1 MALELE
7 SGELYAEN
15 MSVAELLA
23 TDSAYEARGFNLTQ
37 KGYLL
42 GVPFLITGIRFA
54 AIPPIP
60 DKGPNKGVQPRGY
73 VTLECAV
80 YPEDA
85 VKRALTAKRI
95 SHYDREARTTT
106 IPSAMEDLRVLPE
119 ERFVVNDGSTG
130 LRRQMVFL
138 LHRYGYISVVD
149 SADRLDERDP
159 AFDLPWDQWH
169 SIGAQVTTVGDVELP
184 YISRDIGTGGPFVM
198 KAPRGLRVSEYT
210 VDGMGDAET
219 FYLG

>member
-1 MALELE
+1 VTLELE

-23 TDSAYEARGFNLTQ
+23 VESAYEARGFNLAQ

-42 GVPFLITGIRFA
+42 GVPFVITGLRFA
-54 AIPPIP
+54 AIPPVP
-60 DKGPNKGVQPRGY
+60 DKGPNKGVKARGY
-73 VTLECAV
+73 VTAECAV
-80 YPEDA
+80 YPEAD
-85 VKRALTAKRI
+85 VKRALQAKRI

-106 IPSAMEDLRVLPE
+106 IPTAMEDLRVLPE
-119 ERFVVNDGSTG
+119 ERFVFNDGSTG
-130 LRRQMVFL
+130 FRRQIVFL

-149 SADRLDERDP
+149 STDRMDERDP
-159 AFDLPWDQWH
+159 AFDLPWDEWH
-169 SIGAQVTTVGDVELP
+169 SIGSQITTVGDVDLP
-184 YISRDIGTGGPFVM
+184 YISRDNIKPAPFIL

-210 VDGMGDAET
+210 ADGIGDAET